1 MNDLKI
7 VNTPLKRTLGLFSL
21 IAVGV
26 GMVIGQGAL
35 VTILQGVGINA
46 SAFFIAMLFAF
57 ALALTY
63 IFTFTE
69 LSLMMPKAGGISSYT
84 EVAIGHLPAIVITIG
99 GYLGLAIFAGAADIF
114 LLNYVFDVL
123 YPGTFSN
130 IGLWIY
136 VIIIIFNF
144 FGVDVFASVQNILA
158 FTMLALLLLIGCVG
172 VSSSEASDIP
182 YGNLVSGFGS
192 LHGNVLSLTV
202 LALWAFMGMEFVCPM
217 VEETKNPEKN
227 LPRAM
232 MVSAFVLL
240 VVYGLVALAGYHK
253 VPGTELVN
261 NAIPHWILIQSV
273 LGENTKL
280 LMAILAVTAAG
291 SSFSTGM
298 AAISRMLYGMA
309 KNNQLP
315 RIFGAVHP
323 KFKTPW
329 FGLLFPCACAIVMYV
344 VFKSSQDAVIL
355 MMISAA
361 TVWLLVYLVAHIN
374 LIVLRK
380 RYPRYTRPYRSPFY
394 PLPQILGII
403 SLLYLI
409 VNNSPTPEMTKDV
422 YLNVF
427 IIVGLTALYAVF
439 WIKFK
444 MKKGLFKAEPIDNV

>member
-182 YGNLVSGFGS
+182 
-192 LHGNVLSLTV
+192 
-202 LALWAFMGMEFVCPM
+202 
-217 VEETKNPEKN
+217 
-227 LPRAM
+227 
-232 MVSAFVLL
+232 
-240 VVYGLVALAGYHK
+240 
-253 VPGTELVN
+253 
-261 NAIPHWILIQSV
+261 
-273 LGENTKL
+273 
-280 LMAILAVTAAG
+280 
-291 SSFSTGM
+291 
-298 AAISRMLYGMA
+298 
-309 KNNQLP
+309 
-315 RIFGAVHP
+315 
-323 KFKTPW
+323 
-329 FGLLFPCACAIVMYV
+329 
-344 VFKSSQDAVIL
+344 
-355 MMISAA
+355 
-361 TVWLLVYLVAHIN
+361 
-374 LIVLRK
+374 
-380 RYPRYTRPYRSPFY
+380 
-394 PLPQILGII
+394 
-403 SLLYLI
+403 
-409 VNNSPTPEMTKDV
+409 
-422 YLNVF
+422 
-427 IIVGLTALYAVF
+427 
-439 WIKFK
+439 
-444 MKKGLFKAEPIDNV
+444 